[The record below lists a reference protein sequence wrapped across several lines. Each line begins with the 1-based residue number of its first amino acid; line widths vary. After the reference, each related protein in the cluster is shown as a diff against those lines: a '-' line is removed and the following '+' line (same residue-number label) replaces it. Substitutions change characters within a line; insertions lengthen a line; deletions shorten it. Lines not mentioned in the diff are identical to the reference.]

1 MEIWD
6 AYNEDGS
13 LAGCD
18 LIRGE
23 PIPDGLC
30 HLVCEI
36 LVRHIDGSYLL
47 MQRDF
52 NKEGHP
58 GMFEATAGGSALK
71 GETLIEAATRELKEE
86 TGITASE
93 LTQINGPF
101 LDNKNLFYCFLC
113 VTDCDKTS
121 VTLQAGETISYVWL
135 SRDKFLKFMNSDK
148 CIQVQKSRLASYLD
162 SIR

>member
-6 AYNEDGS
+6 AYREDGS

-23 PIPDGLC
+23 RIPEGLC

-36 LVRHIDGSYLL
+36 LVQHTDGDYLL

-52 NKEGHP
+52 SKDMFP

-71 GETLIEAATRELKEE
+71 GESPLEGALRELKEE
-86 TGITASE
+86 TGITADE
-93 LTQINGPF
+93 LIF
-101 LDNKNLFYCFLC
+101 IYCVLNEKKDSIYYGYLC
-113 VTDCDKTS
+113 VTDCDKSS
-121 VTLQAGETISYVWL
+121 VTLQEGETVGYMWL
-135 SRDKFLKFMNSDK
+135 PKDKFLEFWDNQYQLNRD
-148 CIQVQKSRLASYLD
+148 RLNIYLD
-162 SIR
+162 TIR